1 MQRSLARSFDEAYDQ
16 ESHLSEV
23 SVSKP
28 ARGMDIYICITVMY
42 STGTI
47 SLSSEGT
54 YRNALRV
61 YTVNE
66 RLQNFATRV
75 SAN

>member
-1 MQRSLARSFDEAYDQ
+1 MY
-16 ESHLSEV
+16 
-23 SVSKP
+23 
-28 ARGMDIYICITVMY
+28 ITVMY

-61 YTVNE
+61 STVNE
-66 RLQNFATRV
+66 RLQNFATRGP
-75 SAN
+75 ALCA